1 MTVLEKINEILKTKG
16 IDADK
21 IDRDISVI
29 TSGIMDS
36 LAFVNM
42 LLEIEDK
49 FGIEIDFANVEL
61 GNIATINGIIN
72 HAEELLKQT
81 G

>member
-16 IDADK
+16 IDANK
-21 IDRDISVI
+21 INRNISVI

-42 LLEIEDK
+42 LLEIEDE
-49 FGIEIDFANVEL
+49 FEIEIDFANVEL
-61 GNIATINGIIN
+61 GDIATINGIIN
-72 HAEELLKQT
+72 HVEELMKRA
-81 G
+81 

>member
-1 MTVLEKINEILKTKG
+1 MTVLEKINEIVKTKG
-16 IDADK
+16 IDANK
-21 IDRDISVI
+21 IDKDISVI

-42 LLEIEDK
+42 LLEIEDE

-72 HAEELLKQT
+72 HVEELMKRA
-81 G
+81 